1 MASRSGWLAGVGMAM
16 TMCVAACGPGPQ
28 ESAPRS
34 STAALPPPTTTTG
47 AAASEACPPGC
58 ALPSDYD
65 AITVLASSA
74 TLVATVAASDVR
86 GSGSTASAVISV
98 DTTLQGNPNN
108 LIYPPTQ
115 SSLAPSLVQTGKI
128 VDGGSYLV
136 FMSYNRGG
144 SCLAA
149 LFSFDP
155 TTQVATL
162 VENND
167 GPTDG
172 IILPG
177 RVLVVPSSIT
187 LSDVRARM
195 YPTGAV
201 VYPADTEEWYCPGP

>member
-1 MASRSGWLAGVGMAM
+1 MLSGGGIALWVVSGRRHGNDDVRGRLWSRATGIG
-16 TMCVAACGPGPQ
+16 
-28 ESAPRS
+28 
-34 STAALPPPTTTTG
+34 TALFHRRTATPTTTTG

-172 IILPG
+172 IILPAACSSFPRRSHCLMFEHG
-177 RVLVVPSSIT
+177 CIRLVLWST
-187 LSDVRARM
+187 RG
-195 YPTGAV
+195 Y
-201 VYPADTEEWYCPGP
+201 